1 MDLKKAFDK
10 VPREFLFN
18 ILYRLGIT
26 GKIFRVIKDVYFN
39 NKAEVLLGSH
49 LSPEFDIQFG
59 VMQGSKLGPLLFLLF
74 INGLLNTLHKSGL
87 GGKIDQL
94 TISALGFADDIVLIS
109 DSPSK
114 LQSLIDL
121 CLEWAKE
128 NQMEF
133 NSSKC
138 NVMVLNRSCKGLDFA
153 LDNKELEI
161 VKSYKYLGSNFFYTT
176 SNVVIFGIFF

>member
-74 INGLLNTLHKSGL
+74 IDGLLYTLH
-87 GGKIDQL
+87 
-94 TISALGFADDIVLIS
+94 
-109 DSPSK
+109 
-114 LQSLIDL
+114 
-121 CLEWAKE
+121 
-128 NQMEF
+128 
-133 NSSKC
+133 
-138 NVMVLNRSCKGLDFA
+138 
-153 LDNKELEI
+153 
-161 VKSYKYLGSNFFYTT
+161 
-176 SNVVIFGIFF
+176 